1 MKSNAQKHFT
11 NCDLIILLTQ
21 LQESYDYESAIM
33 EDIYSSNKPY
43 IICVNKI
50 DQKQNNKHATL
61 LEQEL
66 NTKDYSMIS
75 IKENIGI
82 NVLVNDILSKI
93 ESESKFRSHCMC
105 WEAKLKKR
113 FPSVGL
119 P

>member
-1 MKSNAQKHFT
+1 MRSH
-11 NCDLIILLTQ
+11 ILLTQ
-21 LQESYDYESAIM
+21 LQDSYDYESAIM

-50 DQKQNNKHATL
+50 DQKQNNKYTTL

-82 NVLVNDILSKI
+82 NVLINDILSKI
-93 ESESKFRSHCMC
+93 ENINNFTKYKIDKKMIFILYRS
-105 WEAKLKKR
+105 
-113 FPSVGL
+113 
-119 P
+119 